1 MLSEQNFKQRQL
13 LLSLQ
18 DSWADFKEH
27 IMQPGVDLLGSSL
40 GAIRT
45 IDAEIRKLS
54 IGPESWARGSKT
66 TQDNSEEGQI
76 LKLS

>member
-18 DSWADFKEH
+18 DAWSDFKEH
-27 IMQPGVDLLGSSL
+27 TLQPGVDLLGSSL
-40 GAIRT
+40 TAIRT

-54 IGPESWARGSKT
+54 TGPESWAKGR
-66 TQDNSEEGQI
+66 QDSENATP
-76 LKLS
+76 LTLT